1 MSRRARLAA
10 GAVLVLLLPAAALT
24 RLDRADLRPLL
35 HHTVTT
41 LERIA
46 EAVSASAPGT
56 RACTPPPARRA
67 PPAESADR
75 DRSEPLVPPSGGLPW
90 PGVGPGGTV
99 RS

>member
-56 RACTPPPARRA
+56 RLHSAACPTCPACG
-67 PPAESADR
+67 EC
-75 DRSEPLVPPSGGLPW
+75 
-90 PGVGPGGTV
+90 
-99 RS
+99 